1 MFKMVFSQ
9 IFTYYVLIKDIGNQ
23 ASHRDIKRF
32 CWYCFQSFSTPQI
45 LERHV
50 NDCFEINDKQ
60 MIKMTKKRGIVK
72 FKNYT
77 TKIKPSLIIYT
88 DFESI
93 FISENNWKQN
103 PDEPYNNKYQNRVS
117 CSYRNKLVC
126 AENQF
131 SKHFKSY

>member
-1 MFKMVFSQ
+1 
-9 IFTYYVLIKDIGNQ
+9 
-23 ASHRDIKRF
+23 
-32 CWYCFQSFSTPQI
+32 
-45 LERHV
+45 
-50 NDCFEINDKQ
+50 

-77 TKIKPSLIIYT
+77 KKIKSSLIIYT

-126 AENQF
+126 GENQF